1 MTLSPPSPEIPSEAA
16 GKAEHPPG
24 ASRGVALV
32 VDDEPTN
39 RRLLARMLKK
49 EGFDEV
55 MEASGGNQAIE
66 RFRVRRPDIIFMDI
80 MMPQMDGFE
89 ATRRIKALAGLD
101 FVPIIFLTA
110 LHDEQSLVR
119 CTESGG
125 DDFLTKP
132 FSFSILKARIVAME
146 RVRDLQRTIAAKNR
160 ALAQLLEKDRQE
172 QTLAERIFSRAVNQR
187 NVVTDRLQVVQRS
200 AATFNGDLLLTEHLP
215 DGGLRLLLGDF
226 TGHGL
231 AAAIGALPVSDAF
244 RTMTR
249 KGLDDEQV
257 LEELNRKLYEML
269 PADRFMA
276 ACLITIPGGGGE
288 MRWWNGGMP
297 NAWLRT
303 EDELREL
310 SSHALPLGVL
320 PALPAR
326 ESPRRLP
333 IREGDR
339 LLLMSDGLLEARNA
353 GGVQFMDAGFEE
365 VLTGWAW
372 ERPVLPDL
380 CEALDRHCEGTEPED
395 DVAVAEI
402 PLGGGLFHTRA
413 PEGASPPGGHPMGGW
428 RWSLVLEDERLGD
441 LPSVGSVLRGLGLLE
456 GLEDCAGALET
467 LVNELYSNALE
478 HGILKLHSPM
488 KADPQGFSRY
498 YQQRTQR
505 LEAGPRGRVEIHI
518 AYEPETPTGRFR
530 ICVTDT
536 GNGFDA
542 DRWRPVSQDPARPWG
557 RGIALVRSLCESV
570 AFDRGGSR
578 VEAIYRC
585 E

>member
-1 MTLSPPSPEIPSEAA
+1 MTLSPPSPEIRTEAA
-16 GKAEHPPG
+16 GSAVSPPR
-24 ASRGVALV
+24 ASRGIALV

-55 MEASGGNQAIE
+55 MEASGGEQAIAQ
-66 RFRVRRPDIIFMDI
+66 FQACRPDIVFMDI

-89 ATRRIKALAGLD
+89 ATRRIKALAGMD
-101 FVPIIFLTA
+101 FVPVIFLTA

-132 FSFSILKARIVAME
+132 FNFSILKARIVAME

-187 NVVTDRLQVVQRS
+187 NVATERLQIVQRS
-200 AATFNGDLLLTEHLP
+200 AATFNGDLLLTQHLP
-215 DGGLRLLLGDF
+215 DGGLRILLGDF

-257 LEELNRKLYEML
+257 LEELNRKLHEML

-276 ACLITIPGGGGE
+276 ACLITLPGGGGE
-288 MRWWNGGMP
+288 LRWWNGGMP
-297 NAWLRT
+297 SAWLRT
-303 EDELREL
+303 REGLREL
-310 SSHALPLGVL
+310 SSHAMPLGIL
-320 PALPAR
+320 PSLPAR
-326 ESPRRLP
+326 ECPRRVP
-333 IREGDR
+333 MNEGDH

-353 GGVQFMDAGFEE
+353 EGVQFLDAGFDR
-365 VLTGWAW
+365 VLSGWSW
-372 ERPVLPDL
+372 NRPVLPTL
-380 CEALDRHCEGTEPED
+380 CEALDRHCDGAEPED
-395 DVAVAEI
+395 DVAVVEV
-402 PLGGGLFHTRA
+402 PLDGDLFQPRPVEPQEGTHTPR
-413 PEGASPPGGHPMGGW
+413 GGW
-428 RWSLVLEDERLGD
+428 TWSLVLEDERLGD

-467 LVNELYSNALE
+467 IVNELYSNALE

-488 KADPQGFSRY
+488 KAHPEGFASY
-498 YQQRTQR
+498 YQRRAER
-505 LEAGPRGRVEIHI
+505 LEAGPRGRVEIRI
-518 AYEPETPTGRFR
+518 AYEPGEEEAGAVR
-530 ICVTDT
+530 IRISDT
-536 GNGFDA
+536 GEGFDA
-542 DRWRPVSQDPARPWG
+542 EAWQPVAQDPARPWG

-570 AFDRGGSR
+570 EFDAGGSR
-578 VEAIYRC
+578 VEAVYRC
-585 E
+585 T